1 MYNHDIHVKPPL
13 FPGDTKKGIFLN
25 IPAVFFVSVA
35 LDHLCPVSALINQS
49 VKSTFD
55 DNG

>member
-1 MYNHDIHVKPPL
+1 MYVFVCMYSHDIHVRAPL

-35 LDHLCPVSALINQS
+35 LDHLCPVSAP
-49 VKSTFD
+49 D
-55 DNG
+55 